1 MGATAN
7 FTPLVKPSTNP
18 HAGYRPSADWP
29 NLCAFGIRRVDS
41 PDAMNRAILPPV
53 ALRDRVFLHPITWK
67 LHQKVQKY
75 VYPHL
80 TRSLGAHDILFINW
94 AYEQDPPMALALEAS
109 DEPYRY
115 CIQLYHRTATQAD
128 LSGKRVLEVGC
139 GHGGGASYL
148 MRALHPSSYTGLDL
162 NPAGIAFCR
171 KRHNLAGLEFVQGD
185 AENLPFTDESFEAV
199 INIES
204 SIHYRRFPRFLAE
217 VARVLRPGG
226 HFLYADFRPRY
237 AIAAWEA
244 ALANAPMRMLSQSEI
259 NAEVARGMRLGRD
272 RSTRAG
278 SPAKDLSAQW
288 PPGLTAKMER
298 VLQSGGLSYRLYCLA
313 NA

>member
-7 FTPLVKPSTNP
+7 VTPLVKPSTNP

-41 PDAMNRAILPPV
+41 PDAMNRAILPQV

-115 CIQLYHRTATQAD
+115 CIQRYHRTATRRISAAN
-128 LSGKRVLEVGC
+128 GC
-139 GHGGGASYL
+139 WRSVA
-148 MRALHPSSYTGLDL
+148 AT
-162 NPAGIAFCR
+162 A
-171 KRHNLAGLEFVQGD
+171 
-185 AENLPFTDESFEAV
+185 AEPHTSCAPC
-199 INIES
+199 I
-204 SIHYRRFPRFLAE
+204 
-217 VARVLRPGG
+217 RP
-226 HFLYADFRPRY
+226 PT
-237 AIAAWEA
+237 
-244 ALANAPMRMLSQSEI
+244 
-259 NAEVARGMRLGRD
+259 RGW
-272 RSTRAG
+272 T
-278 SPAKDLSAQW
+278 
-288 PPGLTAKMER
+288 
-298 VLQSGGLSYRLYCLA
+298 
-313 NA
+313 